1 MKEELIIYE
10 TQQAITKSKGKNYL
24 ISPFNDGKEVQL
36 CRDKDFGNPVI
47 KSGKKAGERAF
58 DKPILYKAGAEKI
71 ALGYGLLQHYEPLT
85 CIEHVEGEA
94 AFFYYM
100 FRCDLVKLYDGKE
113 YIITSGFGSA
123 NTSESRN
130 GFNSAYNAANNSVK
144 IAKKRALVDAAIS
157 IGGLSDLFTQD
168 IENED
173 FMKTA
178 YDVATAKDDDVIS
191 PKQRQRI
198 FAIAAEHGMSNTQT
212 QNWLKAQGFVSA
224 KDIKQKDYDALCDAL
239 DKTNNTKNESGCKL
253 L

>member
-1 MKEELIIYE
+1 MAEELIIYE
-10 TQQAITKSKGKNYL
+10 AQAAIAKTNNKNYL
-24 ISPFNDGKEVQL
+24 IQPWAGAPTTTLK
-36 CRDKDFGNPVI
+36 RDVDFGVI
-47 KSGKKAGERAF
+47 PKTKK
-58 DKPILYKAGAEKI
+58 PSLYKSGAEKI
-71 ALGYGLLQHYEPLT
+71 CMSYGLFQRYE
-85 CIEHVEGEA
+85 IESKVERADGDTP
-94 AFFYYM
+94 FFYYLVK
-100 FRCDLVKLYDGKE
+100 CSLVKLVDGKE
-113 YIITSGFGSA
+113 YVFCTSYGSA
-123 NTSESRN
+123 NTSEKRN
-130 GFNSAYNAANNSVK
+130 GFNGAYDAANSTLK
-144 IAKKRALVDAAIS
+144 MAQKRALTGAAIAIS
-157 IGGLSDLFTQD
+157 GLSDLFTQD
-168 IENED
+168 LDNED